1 MSKTIQRSNMTQT
14 DSKGKVIREP
24 RDNSEGNSTNVRWY
38 TLEGAALAGAI
49 NANLNFIAQN
59 QSSRLEQLTVSTR
72 LYGNTNAYN
81 ILGAAVLRASAVNSN
96 PMSQRISFNLCNSV
110 IDTLISKMAKNKVVP
125 TFVTNGGDWSMQKK
139 AKLLTKFAQGVDYEL
154 KVHDL
159 AINAFRDAAVWG
171 DGFLHIFNKDGRLA
185 IERELPHNL
194 WVDQVEALVGPP
206 RSLYRT
212 MIMDRGIACEL
223 FPELEEQIMTSSPPS
238 YNEIGGVGT
247 SANLIEAREAW
258 HLPSSKGTNDGL
270 HAIAINDA
278 VIAEE
283 YKDDYFPF
291 AHFCYT
297 GAARLLGYYGQGA
310 CERLQNIQGEVNRNM
325 ITVQKALWMGATAK
339 VFLENSSK
347 VVSQHLNN
355 DVLPIIHYTGQAPIF
370 YTPPLVQPEIYQWI
384 DSLIDKGYRQ
394 EGVSPLSSQGVKP
407 MGVDSGKAIR
417 AMTQVEDD
425 RFQFMGQQMESFT
438 LEIHRQCINVIKEM
452 AGDKG
457 GSYEVT
463 FPQANFIET
472 IDWKDINL
480 SEDHYVLKAFPTSEL
495 SDDIS
500 GRLSDVQELA
510 QAGFISPRTAQRLM
524 GMPDVEMLDTLTT
537 AAENR
542 IHQMLEKILDDGEFT
557 PPEENNDIGLGE
569 QLVLQYYNY
578 AQYMGAPVER
588 LNMLLHWKSQL
599 QVIKQKAMEGQA
611 MMAMQAQQAAQPMAA
626 PQATPQ
632 SNLVPNV
639 ATQTTQQ

>member
-1 MSKTIQRSNMTQT
+1 
-14 DSKGKVIREP
+14 
-24 RDNSEGNSTNVRWY
+24 
-38 TLEGAALAGAI
+38 
-49 NANLNFIAQN
+49 
-59 QSSRLEQLTVSTR
+59 
-72 LYGNTNAYN
+72 
-81 ILGAAVLRASAVNSN
+81 
-96 PMSQRISFNLCNSV
+96 
-110 IDTLISKMAKNKVVP
+110 
-125 TFVTNGGDWSMQKK
+125 
-139 AKLLTKFAQGVDYEL
+139 
-154 KVHDL
+154 
-159 AINAFRDAAVWG
+159 
-171 DGFLHIFNKDGRLA
+171 
-185 IERELPHNL
+185 
-194 WVDQVEALVGPP
+194 
-206 RSLYRT
+206 
-212 MIMDRGIACEL
+212 
-223 FPELEEQIMTSSPPS
+223 
-238 YNEIGGVGT
+238 
-247 SANLIEAREAW
+247 
-258 HLPSSKGTNDGL
+258 
-270 HAIAINDA
+270 
-278 VIAEE
+278 
-283 YKDDYFPF
+283 
-291 AHFCYT
+291 
-297 GAARLLGYYGQGA
+297 
-310 CERLQNIQGEVNRNM
+310 
-325 ITVQKALWMGATAK
+325 MGATAK